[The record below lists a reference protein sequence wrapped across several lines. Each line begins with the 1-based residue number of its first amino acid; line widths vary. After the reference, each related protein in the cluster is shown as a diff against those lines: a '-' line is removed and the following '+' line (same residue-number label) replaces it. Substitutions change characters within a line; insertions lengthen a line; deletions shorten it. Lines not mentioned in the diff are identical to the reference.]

1 MHTILVADDQDHL
14 RLLVRS
20 TLDDPQFTVLEA
32 ADGRE
37 ALELARRSRPDLM
50 ILDWMMP
57 EMSGVEVLAQL
68 REDRETTAIPVIML
82 TAKAQ
87 KIDRNQALLLG
98 IRAYLIKPFSPV
110 ELLDRVHKAL
120 KPIGTA
126 D

>member
-1 MHTILVADDQDHL
+1 MQTILVADDQDHL

-20 TLDDPQFTVLEA
+20 TLDDPQFTVVEA

-37 ALELARRSRPDLM
+37 ALELARRTRPDLM

-68 REDRETTAIPVIML
+68 REDRDTTAIPVIML

-120 KPIGTA
+120 KPIGTS